1 MSKKVLTNLDL
12 VLNQLLNARLQQ
24 VSGNPSTLV
33 ESLFWYNGTTK
44 RPMYYDGTNVKNF
57 GIDYQPG
64 TGIDITNEAISVDFS
79 DVATAAQGALADTA
93 LQPNDNI
100 SKLTNN
106 VGYITSAD
114 LPTKISDLTDDTAT
128 NPIDKADTLT
138 GLTAT
143 VTELNYVDGVTSS
156 IQTQLNGKQAT
167 IDSSHKLLSD
177 LVDDTNQ
184 THKFATSA
192 QLTQISTN
200 KTNITT
206 INGKIP
212 SAASTSNQLADKQY
226 VDNAVQTNSAH
237 FRGNWATW
245 SAVPT
250 SATSYP
256 ADDDGNKTPTVNDYM
271 VVQDASDYTGE
282 TLDGAWQF
290 TYTGTWSTNGKAG
303 WLPRFQINEDPL
315 TPSQQAALDSGIT
328 STLVTQ
334 IGTNQSNIS
343 SLQTA
348 VANKQDTISDLS
360 TIRSNASNGQSAYTT
375 IQGYGN
381 IVTHNT
387 SEFATSAQGT
397 KANTAVQKYST
408 TNPALTQSGGL
419 CTWTVTHNL
428 GTKNVQVTVYET
440 TSGDEVIVDSTRT
453 STSVVTVKIN
463 STSNIT
469 ASTYTVVV
477 QGK

>member
-1 MSKKVLTNLDL
+1 MSRKVLTNLDL

-57 GIDYQPG
+57 GIEYTPG
-64 TGIDITNEAISVDFS
+64 TGIDITSDVISVDFD
-79 DVATAAQGALADTA
+79 DVATAAQGSLADSA
-93 LQPNDNI
+93 LQPGANL
-100 SKLTNN
+100 S
-106 VGYITSAD
+106 S
-114 LPTKISDLTDDTAT
+114 LTDDSSTH
-128 NPIDKADTLT
+128 PIAKANTLT

-143 VTELNYVDGVTSS
+143 ITELNYTDGVTSN

-184 THKFATSA
+184 THKFATSS
-192 QLTQISTN
+192 QLTQINTN
-200 KTNITT
+200 KNNITT

-250 SATSYP
+250 GSSGYP

-328 STLVTQ
+328 SSLVQ
-334 IGTNQSNIS
+334 
-343 SLQTA
+343 
-348 VANKQDTISDLS
+348 
-360 TIRSNASNGQSAYTT
+360 R
-375 IQGYGN
+375 
-381 IVTHNT
+381 
-387 SEFATSAQGT
+387 
-397 KANTAVQKYST
+397 
-408 TNPALTQSGGL
+408 
-419 CTWTVTHNL
+419 
-428 GTKNVQVTVYET
+428 
-440 TSGDEVIVDSTRT
+440 
-453 STSVVTVKIN
+453 
-463 STSNIT
+463 
-469 ASTYTVVV
+469 
-477 QGK
+477 

>member
-1 MSKKVLTNLDL
+1 
-12 VLNQLLNARLQQ
+12 
-24 VSGNPSTLV
+24 
-33 ESLFWYNGTTK
+33 
-44 RPMYYDGTNVKNF
+44 
-57 GIDYQPG
+57 
-64 TGIDITNEAISVDFS
+64 
-79 DVATAAQGALADTA
+79 
-93 LQPNDNI
+93 
-100 SKLTNN
+100 
-106 VGYITSAD
+106 
-114 LPTKISDLTDDTAT
+114 
-128 NPIDKADTLT
+128 
-138 GLTAT
+138 
-143 VTELNYVDGVTSS
+143 
-156 IQTQLNGKQAT
+156 
-167 IDSSHKLLSD
+167 
-177 LVDDTNQ
+177 
-184 THKFATSA
+184 
-192 QLTQISTN
+192 
-200 KTNITT
+200 
-206 INGKIP
+206 
-212 SAASTSNQLADKQY
+212 
-226 VDNAVQTNSAH
+226 VQTNSAH
-237 FRGNWATW
+237 FRGNWANW

-250 SATSYP
+250 GSSGYP

-328 STLVTQ
+328 SALVTQ

-348 VANKQDTISDLS
+348 VAGKQDAISDLS

-387 SEFATSAQGT
+387 SEFATSTQGG
-397 KANTAVQKYST
+397 KADTAVQKYST

-419 CTWTVTHNL
+419 CTWTVTHSL

-440 TSGDEVIVDSTRT
+440 SSGEEVIVDSIRT

-463 STSNIT
+463 SASNIT